1 MGVRLDDSLVE
12 HYGYFVGG
20 EALGWVA
27 GAAGAYR
34 GFVVLA
40 CGDFLLQNR
49 RQTTQIASFPTH
61 DETGRRAAGRA
72 VLHFTGLTGVLSQA
86 RRLQAPLLQ

>member
-1 MGVRLDDSLVE
+1 MWGTRRFVAGSCKKGLVE

-27 GAAGAYR
+27 GIAGAYR

-40 CGDFLLQNR
+40 
-49 RQTTQIASFPTH
+49 
-61 DETGRRAAGRA
+61 GRRFSAPGPS
-72 VLHFTGLTGVLSQA
+72 G
-86 RRLQAPLLQ
+86 RRLKSLPSQRMMKRGDEPPAEPCSISQV